1 MGQGIIPQSTMQA
14 AQMAAPQQPMNTTP
28 DVAGVLSGNYNN
40 LQQDFQQRMDDSA
53 SNRLATLQ
61 QGLTGIAPPPAPFMG
76 AAPIPNAPPPAQPV
90 SSFGDF
96 LQARNEAM
104 GTPPVTERFGGQAPT
119 PVTNREESIRDAMAK
134 FAESVRNRP
143 PQMSVENTVPTLSPE
158 DMEQRRQKMMTAM
171 QQAQLGQPAFSP
183 PNQSGLQG
191 IFRPPAP
198 PQQLNQ
204 GVLSTMGSFGFTGQ
218 AAPRPKRFGI

>member
-40 LQQDFQQRMDDSA
+40 L
-53 SNRLATLQ
+53 
-61 QGLTGIAPPPAPFMG
+61 APTPAPFMG
-76 AAPIPNAPPPAQPV
+76 AAPIPNAPTPAQPV
-90 SSFGDF
+90 GGFGNF

-119 PVTNREESIRDAMAK
+119 GVTNQEEASIRDAMAK

-143 PQMSVENTVPTLSPE
+143 PQMSAENTAPTLSPE
-158 DMEQRRQKMMTAM
+158 DMEQRRQKMMAAF
-171 QQAQLGQPAFSP
+171 QQAQAFSP
-183 PNQSGLQG
+183 PDQSGLQG

-198 PQQLNQ
+198 PQRLNQ

>member
-40 LQQDFQQRMDDSA
+40 L
-53 SNRLATLQ
+53 
-61 QGLTGIAPPPAPFMG
+61 APTPAPFMG
-76 AAPIPNAPPPAQPV
+76 AAPIPNAPTPAQPV
-90 SSFGDF
+90 GGFGNF

-104 GTPPVTERFGGQAPT
+104 GTPPVTERFGGKAPT
-119 PVTNREESIRDAMAK
+119 GVTNQEEASIRDAMAK

-143 PQMSVENTVPTLSPE
+143 PQMSAENTAPTLSPE
-158 DMEQRRQKMMTAM
+158 DMEQRRQKMMTAF
-171 QQAQLGQPAFSP
+171 QQAQAFTP
-183 PNQSGLQG
+183 RDQSGLQG

-198 PQQLNQ
+198 PQRLNQ

>member
-40 LQQDFQQRMDDSA
+40 L
-53 SNRLATLQ
+53 
-61 QGLTGIAPPPAPFMG
+61 APPPAPFMG
-76 AAPIPNAPPPAQPV
+76 AAPIPNAPTPAQPV
-90 SSFGDF
+90 GSFGDF

-104 GTPPVTERFGGQAPT
+104 GTPPVTERFGGQAPM
-119 PVTNREESIRDAMAK
+119 PVTNTGVTPEREQSIRDAMAK

-143 PQMSVENTVPTLSPE
+143 PQMAAENTAPTLSPE
-158 DMEQRRQKMMTAM
+158 DMEQRRQKMMTAI
-171 QQAQLGQPAFSP
+171 QQAQAFSP
-183 PNQSGLQG
+183 PDQSGLQG

-198 PQQLNQ
+198 PQRLNQ